1 MGIGLI
7 PATTLKGRVKKVEF
21 LLGEGFVVGR
31 VQKITM
37 GSAENPTFFGS
48 QIFWSEFGQN
58 CFKMLVRIRS
68 EFWKFGSEWLSGN
81 TGE

>member
-1 MGIGLI
+1 M
-7 PATTLKGRVKKVEF
+7 
-21 LLGEGFVVGR
+21 GR

-37 GSAENPTFFGS
+37 GSAENSTFFGS

-58 CFKMLVRIRS
+58 CFKKLVRIRS

-81 TGE
+81 TAIGHPVQVQTQFYCQ